1 MPDYVYKCIE
11 CNTQTIK
18 TRSIIESEPQYNC
31 EKCGVVLTRQYT
43 PFGVQFNGK
52 GFYSTDNKRV

>member
-1 MPDYVYKCIE
+1 MPDYVYKCIQ
-11 CNTQTIK
+11 CNTQTTI
-18 TRSIIESEPQYNC
+18 TRSILEPESQYNC
-31 EKCGVVLTRQYT
+31 VKCNDLLTRQYT

>member
-1 MPDYVYKCIE
+1 MPDYVYKYIK
-11 CNTQTIK
+11 CNIQTIK

-31 EKCGVVLTRQYT
+31 DICNVVLTRQYT

-52 GFYSTDNKRV
+52 GFYSTDNNGV

>member
-11 CNTQTIK
+11 CNTQIIK
-18 TRSIIESEPQYNC
+18 TRSILESEPQYNC
-31 EKCGVVLTRQYT
+31 KKCGVVLTRQYT

>member
-11 CNTQTIK
+11 CDIQVVK

-31 EKCGVVLTRQYT
+31 EKCSVVLTRQYT
-43 PFGVQFNGK
+43 PFSVQFNGK
-52 GFYSTDNKRV
+52 GFYSTDNKRM

>member
-1 MPDYVYKCIE
+1 MPDYVYKCLE
-11 CNTQTIK
+11 CDTEIIK
-18 TRSIIESEPQYNC
+18 TRSIVESEPHYNC

-43 PFGVQFNGK
+43 SFGVQFNGK

>member
-1 MPDYVYKCIE
+1 MPQYEYKCLS
-11 CNTQTIK
+11 CNEIK
-18 TRSIIESEPQYNC
+18 VFTRSILEKEPQYNC
-31 EKCGVVLTRQYT
+31 INCNEVLTRQYT

>member
-1 MPDYVYKCIE
+1 MPDYVYKCLE
-11 CNTQTIK
+11 CDTEIIK
-18 TRSIIESEPQYNC
+18 TRSIVESEPQYNC
-31 EKCGVVLTRQYT
+31 EKCGVFLTRQYT

>member
-1 MPDYVYKCIE
+1 MPQYEYKCLN
-11 CNTQTIK
+11 CNEIK
-18 TRSIIESEPQYNC
+18 VYSRSIVDDEPVYTC
-31 EKCGVVLTRQYT
+31 TKCNNNLTRQYS